1 MLFAAIRLQ
10 QETVTL
16 REISQARKKFKIN
29 TVVLVP
35 SPPTPRIMLMI
46 HTDPTES
53 FFVASLCSYYL

>member
-1 MLFAAIRLQ
+1 MVNALLAAY
-10 QETVTL
+10 ETE
-16 REISQARKKFKIN
+16 EISQARKKFKIK

-35 SPPTPRIMLMI
+35 SPPTPRTMLMI